1 MVADWGCRW
10 KRVNGDD
17 PASGPHAVNER
28 IGQYELLARR
38 QFDLA
43 GEFQRLGVHGVSV
56 HGRRSDLLRILPL
69 QNRQVIRGGGY
80 LCFLPRPLPLGFR
93 LRQGSS
99 AEATGGMAGT
109 APPSMRAASVT
120 RGRAGC

>member
-17 PASGPHAVNER
+17 PASGRHAVNER
-28 IGQYELLARR
+28 MGQYELLARR

-56 HGRRSDLLRILPL
+56 
-69 QNRQVIRGGGY
+69 
-80 LCFLPRPLPLGFR
+80 PRPAIRFASHATAAKSAGNSREWLLVLLAAAFALG
-93 LRQGSS
+93 LS
-99 AEATGGMAGT
+99 A
-109 APPSMRAASVT
+109 AP
-120 RGRAGC
+120 GFL